1 MLGLGRMKKKQEFKA
16 TLNIVT
22 EYMDSFSAKA

>member
-1 MLGLGRMKKKQEFKA
+1 MKKKQEFKA